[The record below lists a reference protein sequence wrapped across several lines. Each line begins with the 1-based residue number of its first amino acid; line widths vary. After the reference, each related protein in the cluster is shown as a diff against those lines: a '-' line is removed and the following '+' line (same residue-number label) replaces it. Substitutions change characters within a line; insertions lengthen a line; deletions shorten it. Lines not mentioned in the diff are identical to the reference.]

1 MKWTIKKSLGA
12 AFCAVGIIPALVVGY
27 VNYRGFTKIS
37 ATLRDSTKV
46 HAVNVADKIDRNLF
60 ERYGDVQAF
69 GINPAVQDRTNWY
82 KVGSDK
88 NAIVAAMNNYVALY
102 GIYPIM
108 ILVDMSGKVIAVND
122 KSLSGDAINTSGV
135 YRRSYDGT
143 SWFRDSVEGEFYTS
157 DEPGSLTGT
166 VVEDYILSG
175 EVTAAYPGHSGK
187 VIGFSAPVKDIV
199 TGETIAVW
207 HNLADLSLVTEIATQ
222 FLSELEANTKLQ
234 STAVAIFN
242 QKGEMVLSH
251 QLEGG
256 KVSKN
261 PAPAVL
267 FDKGKLTSQLSRK
280 SAPTSGI
287 EDGRAVAAHHF
298 SGALGFRGMP
308 WTVAV
313 SVDDAEITEASSAAV
328 QLGLAVSGIL
338 AGILTGIIWWVLKS
352 LVSPIEKAVV
362 DLHTGSSEL
371 RSAAGQVSTSSIA
384 LAQGATEQAA
394 SLQSSSQSLEEI
406 SALSRQNT
414 DSSQQAFALSD
425 SAREASEASVKST
438 DSLMNAMHS
447 IRQAADETAQIIKI
461 IDEIAFQTNLLALN
475 AAVEA
480 ARAGDAGKGF
490 AVVAEE
496 VRNLAQRSANA
507 ARETGDKIRH
517 SKQLAQEGVDVAEE
531 VARALDNIRQK
542 VVQSASLVKEIAAA
556 SREQSAGIN
565 QVNGAIGELTT
576 VTARATAVSQQ
587 TSSSAEELT
596 AQASAFDQ
604 IIGRLLETVGHR
616 GSRRQNVYQRS
627 EISLES
633 FRQKHSVVQNDISTP
648 KVSFALKEGIKNEF
662 QGRDPLIP
670 KQAPTTVTS
679 PVPAQNESQ
688 AQSVIP
694 FDDDNFAGF

>member
-1 MKWTIKKSLGA
+1 M
-12 AFCAVGIIPALVVGY
+12 
-27 VNYRGFTKIS
+27 
-37 ATLRDSTKV
+37 
-46 HAVNVADKIDRNLF
+46 
-60 ERYGDVQAF
+60 
-69 GINPAVQDRTNWY
+69 
-82 KVGSDK
+82 
-88 NAIVAAMNNYVALY
+88 
-102 GIYPIM
+102 
-108 ILVDMSGKVIAVND
+108 
-122 KSLSGDAINTSGV
+122 
-135 YRRSYDGT
+135 
-143 SWFRDSVEGEFYTS
+143 
-157 DEPGSLTGT
+157 
-166 VVEDYILSG
+166 
-175 EVTAAYPGHSGK
+175 
-187 VIGFSAPVKDIV
+187 GFSAPVKDAA

-207 HNLADLSLVTEIATQ
+207 HNLADLSLVSEIASQ
-222 FLSELEANTKLQ
+222 FLTELESNTKLQ
-234 STAVAIFN
+234 TSAVAVFN
-242 QKGEMVLSH
+242 SKGEMVLSH
-251 QLEGG
+251 KLDSR
-256 KVSKN
+256 KVSRD

-267 FDKGKLTSQLSRK
+267 FDKGKLTSQLSRN
-280 SAPTSGI
+280 SEPNLGI

-298 SGALGFRGMP
+298 RGALGFKGMP

-313 SVDDAEITEASSAAV
+313 SVDDAEITEAATTAI
-328 QLGLAVSGIL
+328 QLGMSVSLIL
-338 AGILTGIIWWVLKS
+338 AGLLSGVIWWLLKAM
-352 LVSPIEKAVV
+352 VSPIEKAVV

-371 RSAAGQVSTSSIA
+371 RSAAGQVSTSSIS

-517 SKQLAQEGVDVAEE
+517 SKQLAQDGVDVAEE

-587 TSSSAEELT
+587 TSSAAEELT
-596 AQASAFDQ
+596 AQASTFDQ
-604 IIGRLLETVGHR
+604 VIGRLMSMVGHR
-616 GSRRQNVYQRS
+616 GSRGHGVYHRS
-627 EISLES
+627 EAVAES
-633 FRQKHSVVQNDISTP
+633 YR
-648 KVSFALKEGIKNEF
+648 
-662 QGRDPLIP
+662 P
-670 KQAPTTVTS
+670 KQAPLIRDVNKNDGAVRESFIPKQGPITGS
-679 PVPAQNESQ
+679 SSGPIQKESHAQ
-688 AQSVIP
+688 AVIP
-694 FDDDNFAGF
+694 FDDENFAGF

>member
-12 AFCAVGIIPALVVGY
+12 AFCAVGIIPAVVVGY
-27 VNYRGFTKIS
+27 VNYSGFDKI
-37 ATLRDSTKV
+37 AGTLRDSTKV

-69 GINPAVQDRTNWY
+69 GINPAVQDRANWY
-82 KVGSDK
+82 QVGADK

-102 GIYPIM
+102 GIYPVM

-122 KSLSGDAINTSGV
+122 KSLSGDSINTSGV
-135 YRRSYDGT
+135 YKRSYEST
-143 SWFRDSVEGEFYTS
+143 SWFRDSVEGRFYTS
-157 DEPGSLTGT
+157 EQAGSLTGT
-166 VVEDYILSG
+166 VVEDLLLSG
-175 EVTAAYPGHSGK
+175 EVTGAYPGHSGK
-187 VIGFSAPVKDIV
+187 VMGFSAPVKDAA

-207 HNLADLSLVTEIATQ
+207 HNLADLSLVSEIASQ
-222 FLSELEANTKLQ
+222 FLTELESNTKLQ
-234 STAVAIFN
+234 TSAVAVFN
-242 QKGEMVLSH
+242 SKGEMVLSH
-251 QLEGG
+251 KLDSR
-256 KVSKN
+256 KVSRD

-267 FDKGKLTSQLSRK
+267 FDKGKLTSQLSRN
-280 SAPTSGI
+280 SEPNLGI

-298 SGALGFRGMP
+298 RGALGFKGMP

-313 SVDDAEITEASSAAV
+313 SVDDAEITEAATTAI
-328 QLGLAVSGIL
+328 QLGMAVSLIL
-338 AGILTGIIWWVLKS
+338 AGLLSGVIWWLLKAM
-352 LVSPIEKAVV
+352 VSPIEKAVV

-371 RSAAGQVSTSSIA
+371 RSAAGQVSTSSIS

-517 SKQLAQEGVDVAEE
+517 SKQLAQDGVDVAEE

-587 TSSSAEELT
+587 TSSAAEELT
-596 AQASAFDQ
+596 AQASTFDQ
-604 IIGRLLETVGHR
+604 VIGRLMSMVGHR
-616 GSRRQNVYQRS
+616 GSRGHGVYHRS
-627 EISLES
+627 EAVAES
-633 FRQKHSVVQNDISTP
+633 YR
-648 KVSFALKEGIKNEF
+648 
-662 QGRDPLIP
+662 P
-670 KQAPTTVTS
+670 KQAPLIRDVNKNDGAVRESFIPKQGPITGS
-679 PVPAQNESQ
+679 SSGPIQKESHAQ
-688 AQSVIP
+688 AVIP
-694 FDDDNFAGF
+694 FDDENFAGF

>member
-1 MKWTIKKSLGA
+1 MALSRDLYKHITTAVTSKRFRRGRSMKWTMKRSLGT
-12 AFCAVGIIPALVVGY
+12 AFCAVGIIPAVVVGY
-27 VNYRGFTKIS
+27 VNYNGFQKIGG
-37 ATLRDSTKV
+37 TLRDSTKV

-69 GINPAVQDRTNWY
+69 GINPAVQDRANWY
-82 KVGSDK
+82 NVGAEK

-102 GIYPIM
+102 GIYPVM
-108 ILVDMSGKVIAVND
+108 ILVDMNGKVIAVND
-122 KSLSGDAINTSGV
+122 KSAKGDSINTSGI
-135 YRRSYDGT
+135 YRRSYEAT
-143 SWFRDSVEGEFYTS
+143 SWFRDSVEGRFYTS
-157 DEPGSLTGT
+157 DEAGSLTGT
-166 VVEDYILSG
+166 VVEDLILSG
-175 EVTAAYPGHSGK
+175 EVTAAYPGHSGN
-187 VIGFSAPVKDIV
+187 VIGFSAPVKDAA

-207 HNLADLSLVTEIATQ
+207 HNLADLSLVSEIATQ
-222 FLSELEANTKLQ
+222 FLSEVESSTKLQ
-234 STAVAIFN
+234 STAVAVFN

-251 QLEGG
+251 KLDGG
-256 KVSKN
+256 KVSKDS
-261 PAPAVL
+261 ASATL
-267 FDKGKLTSQLSRK
+267 FDQGKLISQLSRN

-287 EDGRAVAAHHF
+287 ENGRAVAAHHF
-298 SGALGFRGMP
+298 RGALGFKGMP

-313 SVDDAEITEASSAAV
+313 SVDDSEITDASTTAM
-328 QLGLAVSGIL
+328 QLGLAVSVII
-338 AGILTGIIWWVLKS
+338 AGLLTGVIWWVLKAM
-352 LVSPIEKAVV
+352 VSPIERAVV

-371 RSAAGQVSTSSIA
+371 RSAAGQVSTSSIS

-517 SKQLAQEGVDVAEE
+517 SKQLAQDGVDVAEE

-587 TSSSAEELT
+587 TSSAAEELT

-604 IIGRLLETVGHR
+604 IIARLMSIVGHR
-616 GSRRQNVYQRS
+616 ESRVHGVYHRP
-627 EISLES
+627 EPAPES
-633 FRQKHSVVQNDISTP
+633 YR
-648 KVSFALKEGIKNEF
+648 
-662 QGRDPLIP
+662 P
-670 KQAPTTVTS
+670 KQAPITVAS
-679 PVPAQNESQ
+679 SVLSQKESQ
-688 AQSVIP
+688 AHSVIP

>member
-12 AFCAVGIIPALVVGY
+12 AFLVVGLVPAVLVGI
-27 VNYRGFTKIS
+27 VNYRGLDKI
-37 ATLRDSTKV
+37 AGTLRDSTKV

-69 GINPAVQDRTNWY
+69 GINPAVQDRANWY
-82 KVGSDK
+82 QVGAEQ
-88 NAIVAAMNNYVALY
+88 NAIVGAMNNYVALY
-102 GIYPIM
+102 GIYPVM
-108 ILVDMSGKVIAVND
+108 VLVDMSGKVIAVND
-122 KSLSGDAINTSGV
+122 KSATGDSLNTSGI
-135 YRRSYDGT
+135 YKRSYEGA
-143 SWFRDSVEGEFYTS
+143 SWFRDSVDGRFYTS
-157 DEPGSLTGT
+157 DQAGALTGT
-166 VVEDYILSG
+166 VVEDLVVSG
-175 EVTAAYPGHSGK
+175 EVTAAYAGHSGR
-187 VIGFSAPVKDIV
+187 VMSFSAPVKDAA

-207 HNLADLSLVTEIATQ
+207 HNFADLSLVSEIATQ
-222 FLSELEANTKLQ
+222 FLTELEASTKLQ
-234 STAVAIFN
+234 STAVALFN
-242 QKGEMVLSH
+242 EKGEMVISH
-251 QLEGG
+251 KLDGG
-256 KVSKN
+256 RVSKD
-261 PAPAVL
+261 PAAASL
-267 FDKGKLTSQLSRK
+267 FDRGKLTSQLSRN
-280 SAPTSGI
+280 SAPVSDI

-298 SGALGFRGMP
+298 RGALGFRGMP

-313 SVDDAEITEASSAAV
+313 SVDDAEITEASKSAMVLGLLVSSGLAAV
-328 QLGLAVSGIL
+328 LSVG
-338 AGILTGIIWWVLKS
+338 IWWVLKF
-352 LVSPIEKAVV
+352 LVSPIERAVV

-371 RSAAGQVSTSSIA
+371 RSAAGQVSTSSIS

-438 DSLMNAMHS
+438 DSLMTAMHS

-587 TSSSAEELT
+587 TSSAAEELT

-604 IIGRLLETVGHR
+604 IIARLMTIVGHR
-616 GSRRQNVYQRS
+616 SARGRSHYHRS
-627 EISLES
+627 EPAPEAYL
-633 FRQKHSVVQNDISTP
+633 P
-648 KVSFALKEGIKNEF
+648 KPSSIPVATAA
-662 QGRDPLIP
+662 PL
-670 KQAPTTVTS
+670 S
-679 PVPAQNESQ
+679 RESQ

-694 FDDDNFAGF
+694 FDDDNYAGF

>member
-1 MKWTIKKSLGA
+1 MKWTIKKSLGS
-12 AFCAVGIIPALVVGY
+12 AFFIVGVVPAVVVGW
-27 VNYRGFTKIS
+27 VNFQGLDKI
-37 ATLRDSTKV
+37 AGTLRDSTKV

-69 GINPAVQDRTNWY
+69 GINPAVQDRANWY
-82 KVGSDK
+82 KVGAEQ

-102 GIYPIM
+102 GIYPVM

-122 KSLSGDAINTSGV
+122 KSATGDSINTAGV
-135 YRRSYDGT
+135 YRRSYEGA
-143 SWFRDSVEGEFYTS
+143 SWFRDAVDGRFFTAEQSGA
-157 DEPGSLTGT
+157 LTGT
-166 VVEDYILSG
+166 VVEDMVVSG
-175 EVTAAYPGHSGK
+175 EVTAAYSGHSGR
-187 VIGFSAPVKDIV
+187 VIGFSAPVKDAA
-199 TGETIAVW
+199 TGEIIAVW
-207 HNLADLSLVTEIATQ
+207 HNFADLSLVSEIATQ
-222 FLSELEANTKLQ
+222 FLSELESSTKLQ
-234 STAVAIFN
+234 TTAVAIFN
-242 QKGEMVLSH
+242 EKGEIVISHKLDDGRLS
-251 QLEGG
+251 
-256 KVSKN
+256 KD
-261 PAPAVL
+261 PAPATL
-267 FDKGKLTSQLSRK
+267 FDRGKLTSNLSRN
-280 SAPTSGI
+280 SAPVSAI
-287 EDGRAVAAHHF
+287 EDGRVVAAHHF
-298 SGALGFRGMP
+298 RGALGFRGMP

-313 SVDDAEITEASSAAV
+313 SVDDAEITAASSSAMLWGLVVSSGLAAV
-328 QLGLAVSGIL
+328 LAVG
-338 AGILTGIIWWVLKS
+338 IWWVLKFV
-352 LVSPIEKAVV
+352 VSPIERAVV

-371 RSAAGQVSTSSIA
+371 RSAAGQVSTSSIS

-438 DSLMNAMHS
+438 DSLMTAMHS

-587 TSSSAEELT
+587 TSSAAEELT

-604 IIGRLLETVGHR
+604 IIARLMTIVGYRGARSAVHYRPEPALEAYV
-616 GSRRQNVYQRS
+616 
-627 EISLES
+627 
-633 FRQKHSVVQNDISTP
+633 P
-648 KVSFALKEGIKNEF
+648 KPA
-662 QGRDPLIP
+662 PLP
-670 KQAPTTVTS
+670 MAPPAPTVREN
-679 PVPAQNESQ
+679 P

-694 FDDDNFAGF
+694 FDDDNYAGF

>member
-1 MKWTIKKSLGA
+1 MRSLTIKQSLTGA
-12 AFCAVGIIPALVVGY
+12 FLAVGLIPALVIGG
-27 VNYRGFTKIS
+27 VNYFALDKI
-37 ATLRDSTKV
+37 AGNLRDSTKV

-82 KVGSDK
+82 RVGAEQ
-88 NAIVAAMNNYVALY
+88 NAIVAAMNQYVALY
-102 GIYPIM
+102 GIYPVM
-108 ILVDMSGKVIAVND
+108 ILVDTSGKVIAVND
-122 KSLSGDAINTSGV
+122 KTLSGDSISTSGI
-135 YRRSYDGT
+135 YKREYSGA
-143 SWFRDSVEGEFYTS
+143 SWFRDAIDGRFYTA
-157 DEPGSLTGT
+157 DQAGSLSGT
-166 VVEDYILSG
+166 VVEDLVISP
-175 EVTAAYPGHSGK
+175 EVTSAYAGHSGR
-187 VIGFSAPVKDIV
+187 VMGFTAPVKDAV

-207 HNLADLSLVTEIATQ
+207 HNLADMSLVSEIAGQ
-222 FLSELEANTKLQ
+222 FLKEVQANTGME
-234 STAVAIFN
+234 STAVAVVN
-242 QKGEMVLSH
+242 SKGETIVAH
-251 QLEGG
+251 NLEQGHG
-256 KVSKN
+256 KDPEPSKVN
-261 PAPAVL
+261 APARL
-267 FDKGKLTSQLSRK
+267 FDEGKLTRQLSRGADPL
-280 SAPTSGI
+280 S
-287 EDGRAVAAHHF
+287 EVLDNGRAVAAYHF
-298 SGALGFRGMP
+298 RGALGFKGMP

-313 SVDDAEITEASSAAV
+313 SVDDTEITSAASEAV
-328 QLGLAVSGIL
+328 WWGAVVSTVLALV
-338 AGILTGIIWWVLKS
+338 LTGLIWWVLKA
-352 LVSPIEKAVV
+352 LVSPIERAVV
-362 DLHTGSSEL
+362 DLHTGSGEL
-371 RSAAGQVSTSSIA
+371 RNAAGQVSTSSIS

-425 SAREASEASVKST
+425 AAREASESSVKST
-438 DSLMNAMHS
+438 DSLMTAMHS

-587 TSSSAEELT
+587 TSSAAEELT

-604 IIGRLLETVGHR
+604 IIARLMEIVGYRGGRSRGHHSHRHDVGQGDVFIKKAAPITVAT
-616 GSRRQNVYQRS
+616 SAAVM
-627 EISLES
+627 
-633 FRQKHSVVQNDISTP
+633 P
-648 KVSFALKEGIKNEF
+648 KDSHA
-662 QGRDPLIP
+662 
-670 KQAPTTVTS
+670 S
-679 PVPAQNESQ
+679 
-688 AQSVIP
+688 SVIP

>member
-12 AFCAVGIIPALVVGY
+12 AFCAVGIIPAVVVGY
-27 VNYRGFTKIS
+27 VNYSGFDKI
-37 ATLRDSTKV
+37 AGTLRDSTKV

-69 GINPAVQDRTNWY
+69 GINPAVQDRANWY
-82 KVGSDK
+82 QVGADK

-102 GIYPIM
+102 GIYPVM

-122 KSLSGDAINTSGV
+122 KSLSGDSINTSGV
-135 YRRSYDGT
+135 YKRSYEST
-143 SWFRDSVEGEFYTS
+143 SWFRDSVEGRFYTS
-157 DEPGSLTGT
+157 EQAGSLTGT
-166 VVEDYILSG
+166 VVEDLLLSG
-175 EVTAAYPGHSGK
+175 EVTGAYPGHSGK
-187 VIGFSAPVKDIV
+187 VMGFSAPVKDAA

-207 HNLADLSLVTEIATQ
+207 HNLADLSLVSEIANQ
-222 FLSELEANTKLQ
+222 FLTELESNTKLQ
-234 STAVAIFN
+234 TSAVAVFN
-242 QKGEMVLSH
+242 SKGEMVLSH
-251 QLEGG
+251 KLDSG
-256 KVSKN
+256 KVSRD

-267 FDKGKLTSQLSRK
+267 FDKGKLTSQLSRN
-280 SAPTSGI
+280 SEPNLGI

-298 SGALGFRGMP
+298 RGALGFKGMP

-313 SVDDAEITEASSAAV
+313 SVDDAEITEAATTAI
-328 QLGLAVSGIL
+328 QLGMSVSLIL
-338 AGILTGIIWWVLKS
+338 AGLLSGVIWWLLKAM
-352 LVSPIEKAVV
+352 VSPIEKAVV

-371 RSAAGQVSTSSIA
+371 RSAAGQVSTSSIS

-517 SKQLAQEGVDVAEE
+517 SKQLAQDGVDVAEE

-587 TSSSAEELT
+587 TSSAAEELT
-596 AQASAFDQ
+596 AQASTFDQ
-604 IIGRLLETVGHR
+604 VIGRLMSMVGHR
-616 GSRRQNVYQRS
+616 GSRGHGVYHRS
-627 EISLES
+627 EAVAES
-633 FRQKHSVVQNDISTP
+633 YR
-648 KVSFALKEGIKNEF
+648 
-662 QGRDPLIP
+662 P
-670 KQAPTTVTS
+670 KQAPLIRDVNKNDGAVRESFIPKQGPITGS
-679 PVPAQNESQ
+679 SSGPIQKESHAQ
-688 AQSVIP
+688 AVIP
-694 FDDDNFAGF
+694 FDDENFAGF